1 MIVKPRCSKPL
12 CVDYKQK
19 TLRHIYRRALEATYG
34 SLNATAFLSRKRC
47 LPLWYSELD
56 NNNIWTYLKCNR
68 AFLLKLIGQR

>member
-19 TLRHIYRRALEATYG
+19 ALRHTYRRAFKATYG
-34 SLNATAFLSRKRC
+34 SLNAIAFLSGKRY
-47 LPLWYSELD
+47 LPLRYFELD

-68 AFLLKLIGQR
+68 AYLLKLIGQR